1 MGSATQQYCLRW
13 NNHRTNLLAVF
24 DELLRNEAFTDVTL
38 ACEGGTSVKCHK
50 MVLAAC
56 SSYFQS
62 LFTELPC
69 RHPVVVLKDVKY
81 TEMKAILEYMYRG
94 EVNVAQ
100 DQLAALLKV
109 AEALKVKVPAPSHPH
124 AAAAAMLNSCYEAAG
139 AADMSP
145 LKRKKLQGLLM
156 SRDTPILRT
165 VLGQGQQGQQGSQ
178 GQADSSQPMS
188 LVCQPDSHI
197 ERNHSNGSAHDM
209 DKNLKTEPS
218 LDEARSPF
226 TDISI
231 MDEETSE
238 KNNKIVLSQSFPG
251 DVRGVSSG
259 IATYVPTQKPEWK
272 RYKQYTRNDIMSA
285 IEAVRSGMSAL
296 QASRKYGVPSRTL
309 YDKVK
314 KMGITTSRPFNKRGS
329 NVSTGGGSF
338 FGYSSSG
345 GNGGIGSNSLGGVFG
360 VGGGGM
366 SEGEEP
372 MVNPSPSGTIVEP
385 IFLQHALDGMKRELG
400 DREAMAAM
408 AAAAAAHAA
417 SSARSGNSSSSP
429 GENGNG
435 HSPSPSPSL
444 IKYIRSH
451 NSLTPSPAAGSNE
464 LLLPSSGNDAAD
476 DDEDQVEDLSVAR
489 KPEPM
494 RVIMPPMN
502 AAVASTAKRE
512 DMHEE
517 DIRDHC
523 ASDESRNT
531 SMETA
536 ERD

>member
-1 MGSATQQYCLRW
+1 MK
-13 NNHRTNLLAVF
+13 LL
-24 DELLRNEAFTDVTL
+24 
-38 ACEGGTSVKCHK
+38 SV
-50 MVLAAC
+50 
-56 SSYFQS
+56 
-62 LFTELPC
+62 
-69 RHPVVVLKDVKY
+69 
-81 TEMKAILEYMYRG
+81 
-94 EVNVAQ
+94 
-100 DQLAALLKV
+100 
-109 AEALKVKVPAPSHPH
+109 
-124 AAAAAMLNSCYEAAG
+124 
-139 AADMSP
+139 
-145 LKRKKLQGLLM
+145 
-156 SRDTPILRT
+156 
-165 VLGQGQQGQQGSQ
+165 
-178 GQADSSQPMS
+178 
-188 LVCQPDSHI
+188 
-197 ERNHSNGSAHDM
+197 
-209 DKNLKTEPS
+209 
-218 LDEARSPF
+218 
-226 TDISI
+226 
-231 MDEETSE
+231 
-238 KNNKIVLSQSFPG
+238 
-251 DVRGVSSG
+251 GVSSG

-360 VGGGGM
+360 VGGGGGV

-464 LLLPSSGNDAAD
+464 LLLPGSGNDAAD
-476 DDEDQVEDLSVAR
+476 DDEDQVEDLSVTR

-502 AAVASTAKRE
+502 AAVASTAKKE

-523 ASDESRNT
+523 TSDESHNT